1 MWPDQLPIS
10 LTRLVTPR
18 AVRVYAEGLGWQRL
32 DGVNGKIAVYKNP
45 DSPLR
50 QLIVPLDEQFDDY
63 GVRTAEA
70 IQRLA
75 EFEKRPAKEILNHLL
90 LPPSDLLFFREV
102 STDAEA
108 GNLPLDHAVR
118 MIDGTKKVLL
128 SEAHSVLVPQPYH
141 PRLSRSEAE
150 DFLSRCR
157 LGQTDRGSFVLTVA
171 CPLDLKADLLGPG
184 GEPFSRRVTSLLM
197 KSLEE
202 LSQAAD
208 RMQIDA
214 LIDTSRHPGISAN
227 LCESLLLLR
236 PAGDR
241 SYLNITVSWSR
252 ALLPGRR
259 ESRREVQLRQ
269 EVFDVAEALAP
280 KLRSVPEPRIDRFV
294 GFVDEL
300 RGQPLPDI
308 GLPSGE
314 VRFTLFDQGEEIR
327 AKSDLDEMN
336 YSIAGQA
343 HLANRVVSFKG
354 VLERLPRLNRIKDAT
369 DFKILGFDN
378 DGIHPEAEETE
389 HP

>member
-1 MWPDQLPIS
+1 MWPDRLPDS

-18 AVRVYAEGLGWQRL
+18 AIRVYAEGLGWQRVE
-32 DGVNGKIAVYKNP
+32 GVNGKIAVYKNP

-75 EFEKRPAKEILNHLL
+75 EFEKRPAREILNHLL
-90 LPPSDLLFFREV
+90 LPPADLLFLREV
-102 STDAEA
+102 SSDAE
-108 GNLPLDHAVR
+108 GGTLPLDHAARV
-118 MIDGTKKVLL
+118 IDGTRKVLL

-141 PRLSRSEAE
+141 PRMSRGEAE

-171 CPLDLKADLLGPG
+171 CPLVLKADLLDPN

-197 KSLEE
+197 QSLGE

-208 RMQIDA
+208 RMQIEDLA
-214 LIDTSRHPGISAN
+214 DTSRHPGISAN

-236 PAGDR
+236 PTGER
-241 SYLNITVSWSR
+241 SYLNITVCWSR
-252 ALLPGRR
+252 ALLPDSR
-259 ESRREVQLRQ
+259 ESKREVQLRQ
-269 EVFDVAEALAP
+269 EVFDVAEVLAP
-280 KLRSVPEPRIDRFV
+280 KLRSVPEPRIDRFI

-300 RGQPLPDI
+300 RGQPLPEI
-308 GLPSGE
+308 GMPSGE

-327 AKSDLDEMN
+327 AKADLDEMH
-336 YSIAGQA
+336 YSVAGHA
-343 HLANRVVSFKG
+343 HLASRVVSFKG
-354 VLERLPRLNRIKDAT
+354 VLDRLPRLNRIRDVT
-369 DFKILGFDN
+369 NFKIIEVD
-378 DGIHPEAEETE
+378 DGIPPEAEEAE
-389 HP
+389 QP